1 MPTPTRRAQ
10 PSAPP
15 ARLPATWPAHRL
27 APLPSAPLLAGQP
40 GKMVNF
46 LSPGLVDKYADQF
59 APYRAFGCD
68 MRSEYDGTIFR
79 LPLRTGA
86 QAESSRI
93 AKRACSPAMAE
104 NLVREF
110 VDQLPELCLFLT
122 HIHTVEVGVWRAGE
136 AAPEQLCRINVR
148 DQATGKPP
156 ERQRLHQL
164 VAAAKN
170 DLHALEQIESSSVLL
185 VGARNGEDGPCR
197 SCRWLVAQSM
207 GGGRALELCNDPL
220 AKSYG
225 LQPLPWSGVAAPIGR
240 EEDGVS
246 MDDQPCVGK
255 PYCLLPLNTTTGL
268 PVHINGF
275 FELSSNRRDIW
286 HGDDLVGG
294 GKMRADWNRA
304 LLEDVAAPCYARV
317 IAEARDMLGGGASY
331 YALWPQQPTAEP
343 WRGMVGVLYRM
354 LLKQP
359 VLHSAAQGGSWVS
372 PTAAVFAEVAGG
384 GEEAAPA
391 PMHAVLL
398 RSGVPLVVVPPAV
411 HSQLHE
417 AAVASGAALRWAS
430 GALVR
435 DWLRG
440 HGGWEEGLSREEA
453 VVVLRHV
460 LSGLEGDALREA
472 CGLRLLPLLSG
483 GWASLCAVGT
493 GKAGDA
499 PPLPLLLCARAERGL
514 LLPHAQLVVDVEL
527 ESPLGEL
534 LRVVAASRMTNLKV
548 FSAGLLPSLL
558 PVLLPAHWRG
568 VELAEVRE
576 EGGAASEA
584 GGEGAEGAVGEP
596 TMGWLLELWEFVGR
610 QHSELPLGALA
621 GWPLVPVEGGRAYAL
636 PALAEEGGGSRLLEL
651 GGVGEVLGRALR
663 RAGCLGLDAR
673 VSRAHPELSE
683 YVHAPSACAVLRAV
697 LAAAGGEARGAGA
710 QVELLSLTERRA
722 VRALLAERRHVEER
736 ALRADAALCPLL
748 LSLPLFELHG
758 GAAGGGSG
766 DCGGGDGGEAAAA
779 TVAVAGEAEGGASSS
794 PSSLSSADASALVR
808 CSALRVGFHRLAPA
822 GVSEELLDGRF
833 VRCCVGGEEGLL
845 RFLGV
850 EQPRRSAFVRE
861 HVFPRL
867 SELGAAQRDG
877 VMLAVVH
884 GLHALCAEDEGF
896 LACLRG
902 LAFVP
907 VASGAL
913 RCASALFHPQV
924 QEAEELLD
932 ASEAFPAGAFADA
945 EVLGYPYPYPWP
957 SP

>member
-1 MPTPTRRAQ
+1 
-10 PSAPP
+10 
-15 ARLPATWPAHRL
+15 
-27 APLPSAPLLAGQP
+27 
-40 GKMVNF
+40 
-46 LSPGLVDKYADQF
+46 
-59 APYRAFGCD
+59 
-68 MRSEYDGTIFR
+68 
-79 LPLRTGA
+79 
-86 QAESSRI
+86 
-93 AKRACSPAMAE
+93 
-104 NLVREF
+104 
-110 VDQLPELCLFLT
+110 
-122 HIHTVEVGVWRAGE
+122 
-136 AAPEQLCRINVR
+136 
-148 DQATGKPP
+148 
-156 ERQRLHQL
+156 
-164 VAAAKN
+164 
-170 DLHALEQIESSSVLL
+170 
-185 VGARNGEDGPCR
+185 
-197 SCRWLVAQSM
+197 
-207 GGGRALELCNDPL
+207 
-220 AKSYG
+220 
-225 LQPLPWSGVAAPIGR
+225 
-240 EEDGVS
+240 
-246 MDDQPCVGK
+246 
-255 PYCLLPLNTTTGL
+255 
-268 PVHINGF
+268 
-275 FELSSNRRDIW
+275 
-286 HGDDLVGG
+286 
-294 GKMRADWNRA
+294 MRADWNRA
-304 LLEDVAAPCYARV
+304 LLEDVAAPSYAQLLLYAR
-317 IAEARDMLGGGASY
+317 RTLGGGASY

-343 WRGMVGVLYRM
+343 WRGMVSVLYRM

-472 CGLRLLPLLSG
+472 CGLRLLPLVSG

-493 GKAGDA
+493 GNAGGA
-499 PPLPLLLCARAERGL
+499 PPPPLLLCARAERGL

-558 PVLLPAHWRG
+558 PALLPAHWRG

-584 GGEGAEGAVGEP
+584 GGEGAVGAVGEP
-596 TMGWLLELWEFVGR
+596 TVGWLLELWEFIGR

-636 PALAEEGGGSRLLEL
+636 PALSEEGGGSRLLEL

-663 RAGCLGLDAR
+663 RAGCVGLDAR

-710 QVELLSLTERRA
+710 QVELLSLPERRA

-794 PSSLSSADASALVR
+794 ASSLSSAEASALVR

-833 VRCCVGGEEGLL
+833 VRCCVVGEEGLL

-850 EQPRRSAFVRE
+850 EQPRRSAFLRE

-877 VMLAVVH
+877 AMLAVVH

-907 VASGAL
+907 VVSGAL

-945 EVLGYPYPYPWP
+945 EVLGYPRTPLPGLRPVALTLVLGLAP
-957 SP
+957 SRCSGCSSGSGCAAASRAAPCCRARARSRSSPRRTRPLPRAVRARCCATSTATPTRFFISLSQPLPLSTRPNLSL